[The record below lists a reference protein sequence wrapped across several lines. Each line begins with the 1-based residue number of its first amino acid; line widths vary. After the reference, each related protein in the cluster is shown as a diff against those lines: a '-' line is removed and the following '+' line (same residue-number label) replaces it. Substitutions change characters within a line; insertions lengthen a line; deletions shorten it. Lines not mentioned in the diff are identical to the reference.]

1 MATLFARGGA
11 LFSNLLKKF
20 GKNVLAISVRRCGK
34 KAPTL
39 KAFGSLK
46 ALLP

>member
-11 LFSNLLKKF
+11 LFSNFLKKF

-34 KAPTL
+34 KTAIL
-39 KAFGSLK
+39 NAFGSLK
-46 ALLP
+46 AP